1 MVLVERKV
9 ETAIAQEM
17 PDSIGIMFDGW
28 STGST
33 YYVGVYATYV
43 VEDSPRRVLL
53 AFAPLLE
60 ENDFGADAHITF
72 ITETLAVF
80 GKRLDCLRFI
90 VGDNCTT
97 NQAIATR
104 MGLPLVGCASHR
116 LNLAI
121 QQHLAEHEA
130 LLAQVNEL
138 MCQLGTKRNAGTLRK
153 YTDVRSVKR
162 NVTRWSSTL
171 KMVKRFLQIKDAAKH
186 VEAVEEL
193 VPRSRDCRRL
203 MKLQDDLRA
212 LDSICLKLQSNETTL
227 ADVRTCLM
235 GL

>member
-1 MVLVERKV
+1 MPIEEVDNKLTRDMSRWSSVSSRTLKQYMVQVERKL
-9 ETAIAQEM
+9 ETAIALEM

-33 YYVGVYATYV
+33 YYVGVYAIYV
-43 VEDSPRRVLL
+43 VEDSPQRVLL

-80 GKRLDCLRFI
+80 GKRPDCLRFI

-116 LNLAI
+116 LNLEI

-130 LLAQVNEL
+130 LLSQVNEL
-138 MCQLGTKRNAGTLRK
+138 MCQLRTKKCR
-153 YTDVRSVKR
+153 DVALVYGSAACKEKR
-162 NVTRWSSTL
+162 HPLEFDV
-171 KMVKRFLQIKDAAKH
+171 QDG
-186 VEAVEEL
+186 EE
-193 VPRSRDCRRL
+193 VY
-203 MKLQDDLRA
+203 
-212 LDSICLKLQSNETTL
+212 
-227 ADVRTCLM
+227 ADQGCCRTCEGGRRVSASIS
-235 GL
+235 GLQEAHEAAR